1 MDGSAFPFWLVT
13 GHSASLFVNLPAQL
27 ELVACDF
34 VTLFLGSLVAFAIEP
49 ILSICSQIGL
59 CSRPVLL
66 LICWPPWGSS
76 SEIILLTLSGWVE
89 KQRAAEERTRAAQKL
104 LADDA
109 AAGQQAEREARDAKG
124 QAQADK
130 RATEALDAKAAT

>member
-1 MDGSAFPFWLVT
+1 MGPKLERSHWTAHLP
-13 GHSASLFVNLPAQL
+13 LPAQAGNTL
-27 ELVACDF
+27 AELRRSTEA
-34 VTLFLGSLVAFAIEP
+34 AE
-49 ILSICSQIGL
+49 Q
-59 CSRPVLL
+59 
-66 LICWPPWGSS
+66 
-76 SEIILLTLSGWVE
+76 

-104 LADDA
+104 VADDA